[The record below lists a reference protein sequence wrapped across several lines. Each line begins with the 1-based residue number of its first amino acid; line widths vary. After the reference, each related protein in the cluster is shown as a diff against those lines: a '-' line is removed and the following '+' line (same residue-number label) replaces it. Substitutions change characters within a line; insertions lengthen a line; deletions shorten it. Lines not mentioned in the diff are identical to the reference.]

1 MFLHILRRQDDKLHF
16 IVNNHSKAQ
25 QKMENIINLRNTTYI
40 YIYIYMSTLYRIGGI
55 MVSVFT

>member
-40 YIYIYMSTLYRIGGI
+40 YIYIYIY
-55 MVSVFT
+55 VHSVPHRWYNG